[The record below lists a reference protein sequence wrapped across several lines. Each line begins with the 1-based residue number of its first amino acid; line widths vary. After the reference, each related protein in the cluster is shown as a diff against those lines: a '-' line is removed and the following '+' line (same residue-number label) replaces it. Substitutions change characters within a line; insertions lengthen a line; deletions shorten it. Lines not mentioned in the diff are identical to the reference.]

1 MLRLWRALCAAA
13 LIASACAGAA
23 AGPVKLAYPQ
33 TRRDEVIDVQFGDAV
48 ADPYRWLE
56 NDART
61 DPHVADW
68 VSRENALTRDYL
80 AKLPQRAWFERRIR
94 ALMNY
99 ERFGL
104 PVKAGKRYFYTRNAG
119 LMNQPQLFV
128 RDGLAGTP
136 RLMLDPNNWSADG
149 TIALDAWKPSRK
161 GRTLLYSV
169 QDAGSDWRTL
179 RLVDVRTGKALPD
192 ELRWVKF
199 TSLSWVDERG
209 FLYSR
214 FPAPGKDEQYRAR
227 NFDQAIWYHR
237 LGTPQAAD
245 VPVYATP
252 GHPEYG
258 HRADVTS
265 DGRYAVITSMI
276 GSDNRV
282 ELHVIDL
289 AQHDPASWQVRP
301 LVTGFR
307 HDWKL
312 IDGLD
317 GKLWFV
323 TDFGAKH
330 YRVLA
335 ADLAGAE
342 PAWSEVVSE
351 IGDTLLQG
359 RIVGRKLILSY
370 QRDGGSQALVFDLR
384 GRPAQLIS
392 LNAIGTAAG
401 FQGRPG
407 DSETFYSFSSFN
419 LPAAVYR
426 YNLDNGAVEPFAV
439 PRLAFDP
446 ADYVSEQRIYTSKD
460 GTRVPLLLVR
470 RKDIAAAGKPV
481 PTLLYGYGGF
491 DVSLN
496 ATFSP
501 VRMAWLEAG
510 GAFAMANL
518 RGGGEFGREWYEA
531 GRLGKKQNVF
541 DDFIA
546 AGEYL
551 IAQGITPK
559 GGLAIQGASNGGL
572 LVGAVINQ
580 RPDLFAAAN
589 PAVGVMDMLRFDR
602 FTAGRYWVADYG
614 DPAREA
620 DFRVLRAYSPYHN
633 VTGGRDYP
641 AILVTTGDTDDRVV
655 PAHSFKYVAALQA
668 ADIGARPHLL
678 RVEARAGHGPGKP
691 TDKQVAESADVL
703 AFLAQWTG
711 LTPQ

>member
-1 MLRLWRALCAAA
+1 MLRLGRALIVAALSVCAAGG
-13 LIASACAGAA
+13 ASA
-23 AGPVKLAYPQ
+23 GPAHLEYPA
-33 TRRDEVIDVQFGDAV
+33 TRRDQVVEVKFGETV
-48 ADPYRWLE
+48 TDPYRWLE
-56 NDART
+56 GDARS
-61 DPHVADW
+61 DPQVADW
-68 VSRENALTRDYL
+68 VSRQNALTRDYL
-80 AKLPQRAWFERRIR
+80 DTLPQRPWFEARIR
-94 ALMNY
+94 SLMNY

-104 PVKAGKRYFYTRNAG
+104 PVKAGKRYFYTRNSG

-128 RDGLAGTP
+128 RVGLSGTP
-136 RLMLDPNNWSADG
+136 RLLLDPNAWSVDG

-169 QDAGSDWRTL
+169 QEAGSDWRTL
-179 RLVDVRTGKALPD
+179 RLIDARSGMALPD
-192 ELRWVKF
+192 ELHWVKF
-199 TSLSWVDERG
+199 TSLAWVDEQG

-214 FPAPGKDEQYRAR
+214 FPQPGAGEQFRAR

-237 LGTPQAAD
+237 LGTPQSAD
-245 VPVYATP
+245 VLVYATP
-252 GHPEYG
+252 ERPELG

-265 DGRYAVITSMI
+265 DGRFAVITSSM
-276 GSDNRV
+276 GADNRAEV
-282 ELHVIDL
+282 HVIAL
-289 AQHDPASWQVRP
+289 TGSTPSGWQVRP
-301 LVTGFR
+301 LVTGFE

-312 IDGLD
+312 IDGID

-323 TDFGAKH
+323 TDLDAKH

-335 ADLAGAE
+335 ADLSGSVPVWNE
-342 PAWSEVVSE
+342 IVSE

-359 RIVGRKLILSY
+359 RIIGRKLILSY
-370 QRDGGSQALVFDLR
+370 QRNGGSQALVFDLR
-384 GRPAQLIS
+384 GKPAQLIS

-407 DSETFYSFSSFN
+407 DNETFYSFSSFS

-426 YNLDNGAVEPFAV
+426 YNLDSGDVEPFAV
-439 PRLAFDP
+439 PKLAFDP
-446 ADYVSEQRIYTSKD
+446 ADYVSEQRIYVSKD

-531 GRLGKKQNVF
+531 GRLGNKQNVF

-551 IAQGITPK
+551 IAQGITPR
-559 GGLAIQGASNGGL
+559 GGLAIQGGSNGGL
-572 LVGAVINQ
+572 LVGAAINQ

-633 VTGGRDYP
+633 ITGGRDYP

-668 ADIGARPHLL
+668 AAIGPKPHLL
-678 RVEARAGHGPGKP
+678 RVESRAGHGSGKP
-691 TDKQVAESADVL
+691 TDKLVAEGADVL

-711 LTPQ
+711 LTPH